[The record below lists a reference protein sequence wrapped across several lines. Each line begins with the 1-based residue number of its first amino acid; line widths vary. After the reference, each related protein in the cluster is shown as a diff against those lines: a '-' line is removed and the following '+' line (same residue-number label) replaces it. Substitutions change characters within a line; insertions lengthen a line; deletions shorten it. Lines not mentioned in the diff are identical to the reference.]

1 MKKGN
6 CLSEDNIS
14 TFSVNKVVNMQLG
27 QYLISIK
34 LQLPR
39 TEKYKLYSA

>member
-6 CLSEDNIS
+6 CLHEDNIS

-34 LQLPR
+34 PQLP
-39 TEKYKLYSA
+39 